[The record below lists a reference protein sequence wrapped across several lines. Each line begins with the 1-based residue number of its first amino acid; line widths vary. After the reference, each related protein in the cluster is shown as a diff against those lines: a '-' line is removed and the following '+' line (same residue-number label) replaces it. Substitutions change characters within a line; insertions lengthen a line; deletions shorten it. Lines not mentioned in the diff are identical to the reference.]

1 MLVGAQ
7 RHSTAA
13 AGRLETGFSILQLLA
28 AIVILGVLSV
38 IAIPGFQGY
47 LERARQT
54 QALAELGEIEIAIS
68 EFSTNQAGQL
78 PASLAAAGVTGA
90 VDPWGNNWVY
100 VNLTL
105 GGSPRTDQGG
115 VPVNTTYDLYSAGP
129 DGSTA
134 LSLTAGDSEDDI
146 IRANDGGFI
155 GMVEDYTRLD

>member
-1 MLVGAQ
+1 MLVGAKQ
-7 RHSTAA
+7 RLAA
-13 AGRLETGFSILQLLA
+13 VAGRRNAGFSIFQLVA
-28 AIVILGVLSV
+28 AIAILGVLSA

-68 EFSTNQAGQL
+68 EFSTSQAGQL
-78 PASLAAAGVTGA
+78 PANLAAIGYAGA

-105 GGSPRTDQGG
+105 GGSPRTDQSG
-115 VPVNTTYDLYSAGP
+115 VAVNTTYDLYSAGP

-134 LSLTAGDSEDDI
+134 LSLTAGQSEDDI
-146 IRANDGGFI
+146 IRASDGGFI
-155 GMVEDYTRLD
+155 GVVEHYTRLD